1 MASKTF
7 LLLALALAV
16 VLLITSEIAAAEDVA
31 SNHDSQVDGRGG
43 YNSPHGGYNVHG
55 HDGHHYGGGRGRH
68 GGGRRG
74 GCRYGCCG
82 RGNYG
87 GGCRCCATFAEAAAY
102 KQTQN

>member
-16 VLLITSEIAAAEDVA
+16 ALLITSEIVAAEDVA

-43 YNSPHGGYNVHG
+43 YNVHG
-55 HDGHHYGGGRGRH
+55 YEGYHRGGGGG
-68 GGGRRG
+68 GGGRRGGGRHG

-82 RGNYG
+82 RGNYYG
-87 GGCRCCATFAEAAAY
+87 GGCRCCSTYAEAAAY